1 MRLLGFA
8 LAIALTI
15 PVASADVSSDTIHT
29 FNQAL
34 ESGDRPMII
43 EASKALAA
51 AAIANPEDEQSVLF
65 AFEAASQLCTLG
77 QCPEAEAASRFVTS
91 APITDPA
98 EHPVTDDRNLLLSY
112 VNWSLRKN
120 RKTRKTFDKALESVL
135 SLSPTP
141 LSVKAVQDRYFY
153 DIEENN
159 TRALVQSSGQAG
171 DHLRPVSDQLP
182 RAYATAEMIA
192 ASTRFNSGQERLA
205 HSKMI
210 HLRGWLAEFT
220 ANSGEGVPEW
230 TSAMAYRAHA
240 WNLAMDAWFLSTGQR
255 GVSEAEAEQILASY
269 PSPTVSEV
277 STEQIDGLP
286 FCEGYLKPDPEL
298 RYRGAQV
305 AQGYYGAVIVAFD
318 IKDGQVQNPVIKAS
332 VPLQQFDEQALEAIS
347 KWTWIAND
355 HEVPGETCQMSRSDL
370 AQPVVFSLD

>member
-1 MRLLGFA
+1 
-8 LAIALTI
+8 
-15 PVASADVSSDTIHT
+15 
-29 FNQAL
+29 
-34 ESGDRPMII
+34 
-43 EASKALAA
+43 
-51 AAIANPEDEQSVLF
+51 
-65 AFEAASQLCTLG
+65 
-77 QCPEAEAASRFVTS
+77 
-91 APITDPA
+91 
-98 EHPVTDDRNLLLSY
+98 
-112 VNWSLRKN
+112 
-120 RKTRKTFDKALESVL
+120 
-135 SLSPTP
+135 
-141 LSVKAVQDRYFY
+141 
-153 DIEENN
+153 
-159 TRALVQSSGQAG
+159 
-171 DHLRPVSDQLP
+171 
-182 RAYATAEMIA
+182 MIA
-192 ASTRFNSGQERLA
+192 ASARFNSGQERLA
-205 HSKMI
+205 HSEMI

-230 TSAMAYRAHA
+230 TSAMTYRALA

-269 PSPTVSEV
+269 PSPTASEV